1 MLRYTTRHYIRLHYT
16 IPHYTTQ
23 HYSTLQYTTLHNYTT
38 PQLQL
43 QLQVQLHYT
52 YYTLQLQLHYTTL
65 QLQLQLPAPHYIQQL
80 WVRCTTATIANCP
93 KNTTSTTFRS
103 ISRFALPS
111 VIVPKELPSSK
122 LGMFCLAHR
131 KAQALHLSVQSIES
145 YLENGILTGNR
156 NTVEMVSNYSAKKSH
171 LLCVCCKL
179 FS

>member
-111 VIVPKELPSSK
+111 VIVPK
-122 LGMFCLAHR
+122 
-131 KAQALHLSVQSIES
+131 S
-145 YLENGILTGNR
+145 YLRRSWECFVWLIGKLKHCIFPSNQSNRILR
-156 NTVEMVSNYSAKKSH
+156 MES
-171 LLCVCCKL
+171 
-179 FS
+179 